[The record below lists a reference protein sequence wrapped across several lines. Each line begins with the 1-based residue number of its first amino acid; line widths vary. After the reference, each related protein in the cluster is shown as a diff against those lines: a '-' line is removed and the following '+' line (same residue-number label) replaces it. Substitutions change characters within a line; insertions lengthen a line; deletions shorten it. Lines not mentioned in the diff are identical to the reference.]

1 MDALANSAQ
10 IRRLSVILPEQ
21 QTAVE
26 ITAAGG
32 PDVLVPTRVA
42 VLKPGVGQVLVRVN
56 AAGVNRHDVHQRSA
70 GRHSDGLAIPGLEVC
85 GEVVACG
92 SDVLEPAV
100 GDRVMALVQ
109 GGGYAQYVLA
119 QAVLCLPAP
128 DTSSDVEAAG
138 IPEALFT
145 TWWNFFDLM
154 PLEKTG
160 FALIHGGTSGVG
172 HLALQAMSALGYR
185 VIATSGSNEK
195 VKAALGFGACAAFN
209 YNAPDLVQ
217 MVDEATNGQGVSA
230 LLDMSAGAHF
240 EQDLE
245 MMAPDGWI
253 AHLSGGGGG
262 TLEVPLRT
270 IMAKRIKLTGS
281 LLRPLSIDRK
291 AVVADKIRR
300 QVLPLLGHEVRP
312 MIAAKFDFTQASEAH
327 REMEAGQHIGKIILQ
342 VTHG

>member
-1 MDALANSAQ
+1 VA
-10 IRRLSVILPEQ
+10 LPEQ
-21 QTAVE
+21 QIAVE
-26 ITAAGG
+26 ITKAGG
-32 PDVLVPTRVA
+32 PEVLVSTSLA
-42 VLKPGVGQVLVRVN
+42 VPEPGVGQVLIRVS

-92 SDVLEPAV
+92 SDVSKPAV

-119 QAVLCLPAP
+119 HAELCLPAP
-128 DTSSDVEAAG
+128 DSLTDVEAAG

-154 PLEKTG
+154 SLEKTG

-185 VIATSGSNEK
+185 VIATSGSDEK
-195 VKAALGFGACAAFN
+195 VDAALGFGAFSAFR
-209 YNAPDLVQ
+209 YDAPDLAK

-262 TLEVPLRT
+262 TLEVPLRA

-281 LLRPLSIDRK
+281 LLRPLAIARK
-291 AVVADKIRR
+291 AAVANKLRR
-300 QVLPLLGHEVRP
+300 EVLPLMGHEVRP
-312 MIAAKFDFTQASEAH
+312 TIAATFDLAQANEAH
-327 REMEAGQHIGKIILQ
+327 REMEAGHHIGKIILR
-342 VTHG
+342 VTHDELTETS